1 MVLSSKIV
9 YPCFY
14 ATTPRPARSRPHP
27 RYQLPHAETMD
38 LSRQTQNRQNSRRP
52 PPCPRI
58 RNRPPDSRFP
68 QPRRTLFPPRQF
80 PQNQRTQPAR
90 RPRHR
95 HQIQRPARANH
106 PGHRRA
112 AHHLHHHRRRRQRN
126 APQARRTRRRPGQI
140 HRSHDPPRLTPMLE
154 VKFNPTRVCRA
165 RLLFTLTK
173 EGRRAVCTPNG
184 LKARAP
190 LLVLFCSFFFSTSVH
205 AQTLRI
211 AAAADLQFVLP
222 DLASQYEKQ
231 TGAKVA
237 ITYGSSGNFFAQ
249 IQNGAPF
256 DLFFSADIDY
266 PKRLEAAGLAEPGTL
281 YPYATGKIVL
291 WAPNESKLDLSR
303 GLQVLLNPGIRKIAI
318 ANPEHAPYGR
328 AAVAALRRERIY
340 DQVATKFVLGENISQ
355 TASFVAS

>member
-1 MVLSSKIV
+1 MQRLLAPREAAHILGIS
-9 YPCFY
+9 YPTLMKQWIY
-14 ATTPRPARSRPHP
+14 RGKLKTAKTPGGHHRVPESEIDPPHSR
-27 RYQLPHAETMD
+27 
-38 LSRQTQNRQNSRRP
+38 
-52 PPCPRI
+52 I
-58 RNRPPDSRFP
+58 P
-68 QPRRTLFPPRQF
+68 QPRRTLFSPRQF
-80 PQNQRTQPAR
+80 PQDQWAQPAH

-112 AHHLHHHRRRRQRN
+112 AHHFHHHRRRRQGN

-231 TGAKVA
+231 NRRKSRHHLWLQRQLLRA
-237 ITYGSSGNFFAQ
+237 N
-249 IQNGAPF
+249 
-256 DLFFSADIDY
+256 
-266 PKRLEAAGLAEPGTL
+266 PKRRALRSLPL
-281 YPYATGKIVL
+281 RRSRLSQKI
-291 WAPNESKLDLSR
+291 
-303 GLQVLLNPGIRKIAI
+303 NPGRIGRIRFST
-318 ANPEHAPYGR
+318 N
-328 AAVAALRRERIY
+328 LRRRSSRSLASSPTLLWIP
-340 DQVATKFVLGENISQ
+340 
-355 TASFVAS
+355 TAV

>member
-1 MVLSSKIV
+1 
-9 YPCFY
+9 
-14 ATTPRPARSRPHP
+14 
-27 RYQLPHAETMD
+27 
-38 LSRQTQNRQNSRRP
+38 
-52 PPCPRI
+52 
-58 RNRPPDSRFP
+58 
-68 QPRRTLFPPRQF
+68 
-80 PQNQRTQPAR
+80 
-90 RPRHR
+90 
-95 HQIQRPARANH
+95 
-106 PGHRRA
+106 
-112 AHHLHHHRRRRQRN
+112 
-126 APQARRTRRRPGQI
+126 
-140 HRSHDPPRLTPMLE
+140 MLE

-222 DLASQYEKQ
+222 DLASQYKKQ

-256 DLFFSADIDY
+256 DLFLSADLDY
-266 PKRLEAAGLAEPGTL
+266 PKKLTQAGLAESDSLQIYAAGRLALWLPPNSPLDPNGGLKTL
-281 YPYATGKIVL
+281 
-291 WAPNESKLDLSR
+291 LDPR
-303 GLQVLLNPGIRKIAI
+303 IQKIAI

-328 AAVAALRRERIY
+328 AAVAALQNAGLY
-340 DQVATKFVLGENISQ
+340 DQLKPKLVFGENISQ
-355 TASFVAS
+355 AAQFVQSGSAQAGLIALSLALSPAMKNGKRWDIPLDSYPSMEQAVVILKSSPNKQAALSFLAFLKSPQSRATFDRYGYAAPSSFTAAGQKP